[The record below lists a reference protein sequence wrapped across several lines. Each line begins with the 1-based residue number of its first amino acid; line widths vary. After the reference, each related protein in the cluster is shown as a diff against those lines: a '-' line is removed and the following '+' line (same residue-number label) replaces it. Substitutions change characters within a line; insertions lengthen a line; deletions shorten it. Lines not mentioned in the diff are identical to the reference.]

1 MENVTNMEKY
11 YKPKPML
18 RFRMNK
24 AGRRTL
30 WSNLKINELMPFDY
44 RGSLDVRSGKDKFGN
59 SRPKAERSLIPYPIS
74 KYIHDLLCK

>member
-30 WSNLKINELMPFDY
+30 WSNLKIMN
-44 RGSLDVRSGKDKFGN
+44 
-59 SRPKAERSLIPYPIS
+59 
-74 KYIHDLLCK
+74 